1 MNFSPILEQ
10 GTSSDIISLSS
21 RSHLEIEFARTLLE
35 LEYWLYSDKSE
46 DPIFAIKSNSSYSE
60 ETCLGTFLPD
70 FVTIHY
76 NQNVTQSKN
85 HYQNYFLKELKFF
98 ARWGSSTLISQ

>member
-35 LEYWLYSDKSE
+35 LEY
-46 DPIFAIKSNSSYSE
+46 
-60 ETCLGTFLPD
+60 
-70 FVTIHY
+70 
-76 NQNVTQSKN
+76 
-85 HYQNYFLKELKFF
+85 
-98 ARWGSSTLISQ
+98 